1 MVNAYE
7 MRKIFAH
14 CSDFCSERK
23 SVGGSKNNIKSV
35 SKLAEILYVCY
46 VVTEQKRHRNGPRK
60 LSFFLAQF
68 DSCFAPCRRLVAV
81 VSRRHVELKQ
91 EKGRYRRQ
99 QSGRSCTAAA
109 AVEAINNKRRL
120 AAPVTS

>member
-1 MVNAYE
+1 M
-7 MRKIFAH
+7 
-14 CSDFCSERK
+14 
-23 SVGGSKNNIKSV
+23 GGSKNNIKSV

-81 VSRRHVELKQ
+81 VSRRHVE

-99 QSGRSCTAAA
+99 QSREVARRRRQWRRST
-109 AVEAINNKRRL
+109 INADS